1 MSVDDL
7 FAGDESPPPPSS
19 YPDSSHCSPKEEVLI
34 RLETEGV
41 CPVLYTLVQCKEQAF
56 SIHAT
61 DGDNAWVGDLSHA
74 KLKEMA
80 EMVKIDFEE
89 LLKMSQKAL
98 TGEQIEGID
107 FLYATSLVDEDKMKL
122 VWKKQLASG
131 GIKVVLGSVVLPS
144 CEPHQAFC
152 RMLDHAMAKM
162 AELEVN
168 IEELEAEKERLL
180 RERTVILQRLD
191 KCVSDKEDLES
202 NLYGKFKLVL
212 DEKKAKIRR
221 LMEALT
227 HLSTQQQQ
235 EKSKEPTNS
244 SRREVDSEDES
255 SIATNEVSGTPSP
268 KSKQPATTSA
278 ANEGISSLLRNDWQD
293 DRTSPPVK
301 RRKREPR
308 KKPAGRLEIPPLL
321 SSSSGGRRFSRRRSE
336 SVESEELLTRL

>member
-244 SRREVDSEDES
+244 SRREVDSEENLALQLMKYLEHHHQS
-255 SIATNEVSGTPSP
+255 QNNQPQHLQLMREYLHFSGTTG
-268 KSKQPATTSA
+268 KMT
-278 ANEGISSLLRNDWQD
+278 GRHLL
-293 DRTSPPVK
+293 
-301 RRKREPR
+301 
-308 KKPAGRLEIPPLL
+308 
-321 SSSSGGRRFSRRRSE
+321 
-336 SVESEELLTRL
+336 